1 MSSSVSVT
9 DTSENHY
16 DSGSDSD
23 DDEEDQKS
31 TAESR
36 FSYFSIKSSTAADK
50 ADKAVKFANTVTC
63 LQVHITLMKRMTI
76 MMMTVQSSLKWRAAL
91 LRGRKR
97 RSRPSLTDE
106 DVSFLT
112 TNTLFSEVDI
122 RSACQWGDGVMPK
135 LVSMICLFSVQTSEN
150 GGESSSWIV
159 QTEC

>member
-63 LQVHITLMKRMTI
+63 LQVRDNMT
-76 MMMTVQSSLKWRAAL
+76 
-91 LRGRKR
+91 
-97 RSRPSLTDE
+97 PDE
-106 DVSFLT
+106 DDDCNDNDCPELPEVACCPLT
-112 TNTLFSEVDI
+112 REKAEVPTLPH
-122 RSACQWGDGVMPK
+122 R
-135 LVSMICLFSVQTSEN
+135 
-150 GGESSSWIV
+150 
-159 QTEC
+159 

>member
-1 MSSSVSVT
+1 
-9 DTSENHY
+9 
-16 DSGSDSD
+16 
-23 DDEEDQKS
+23 
-31 TAESR
+31 
-36 FSYFSIKSSTAADK
+36 
-50 ADKAVKFANTVTC
+50 
-63 LQVHITLMKRMTI
+63 

-135 LVSMICLFSVQTSEN
+135 LMSMICLFSVQTSEN

>member
-23 DDEEDQKS
+23 DDEDDQKS

-63 LQVHITLMKRMTI
+63 LQVHITLIKRMI
-76 MMMTVQSSLKWRAAL
+76 VMM
-91 LRGRKR
+91 
-97 RSRPSLTDE
+97 
-106 DVSFLT
+106 
-112 TNTLFSEVDI
+112 
-122 RSACQWGDGVMPK
+122 
-135 LVSMICLFSVQTSEN
+135 
-150 GGESSSWIV
+150 
-159 QTEC
+159 

>member
-23 DDEEDQKS
+23 DEEEDQKS

-63 LQVHITLMKRMTI
+63 LQVHITLMQMMI
-76 MMMTVQSSLKWRAAL
+76 VNDMMMTVQSSLKWRAAL

-122 RSACQWGDGVMPK
+122 RSSPQCDDGVMLK
-135 LVSMICLFSVQTSEN
+135 LMS
-150 GGESSSWIV
+150 
-159 QTEC
+159 